1 MRGSPGRSVQLR
13 WLPPLGFVIPLFA
26 GALLVGPMSGQAA
39 PEDRALARWIEEQ
52 TRQDET
58 LAGTRVIVHA
68 RQGAVVLSGM
78 VRLYS
83 QKIRY
88 EQIAWHSPGVREV
101 ENEIRV
107 IPAGSACEGEGGRRN
122 ATKDAYRAGFGA
134 DDARCARHG
143 GGPCAGKSG
152 SGNQIKSVAGP
163 AFCVPAGLGPGG
175 QLTAVARRWGVRT
188 RALHTG
194 RARSPEHCCQAPDP
208 E

>member
-26 GALLVGPMSGQAA
+26 GALLVAPMSGQAA

-52 TRQDET
+52 TRQDES

-101 ENEIRV
+101 EN
-107 IPAGSACEGEGGRRN
+107 
-122 ATKDAYRAGFGA
+122 
-134 DDARCARHG
+134 
-143 GGPCAGKSG
+143 
-152 SGNQIKSVAGP
+152 
-163 AFCVPAGLGPGG
+163 
-175 QLTAVARRWGVRT
+175 
-188 RALHTG
+188 
-194 RARSPEHCCQAPDP
+194 
-208 E
+208 

>member
-26 GALLVGPMSGQAA
+26 SALLVAPMSGQAA

-52 TRQDET
+52 TRQDES

-107 IPAGSACEGEGGRRN
+107 IPVLPLSDVEIARRIVAMAQEYRRLHGAGVKAEVNEGFVRLA
-122 ATKDAYRAGFGA
+122 ATFDDPADVLFLKYRAAEIEGVVGVEI
-134 DDARCARHG
+134 DARFR
-143 GGPCAGKSG
+143 
-152 SGNQIKSVAGP
+152 V
-163 AFCVPAGLGPGG
+163 
-175 QLTAVARRWGVRT
+175 
-188 RALHTG
+188 
-194 RARSPEHCCQAPDP
+194 
-208 E
+208 